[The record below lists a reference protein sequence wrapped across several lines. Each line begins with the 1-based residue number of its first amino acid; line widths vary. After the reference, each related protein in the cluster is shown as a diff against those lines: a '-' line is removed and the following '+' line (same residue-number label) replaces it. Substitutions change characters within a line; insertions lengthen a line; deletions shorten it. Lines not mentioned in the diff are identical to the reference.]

1 MPLAIKFTID
11 INGQMGRNFYDSYPT
26 EKEIEKA
33 ITEMFPHGYI
43 YDQFA
48 DENIY
53 PIAQVKKI
61 YRLRNT
67 EGIE

>member
-1 MPLAIKFTID
+1 MPLEISFTIE
-11 INGQMGRNFYDSYPT
+11 INGQTGRNFYDSYPT

-33 ITEMFPHGYI
+33 ITDMFPQGYI

-48 DENIY
+48 GENIY
-53 PIAQVKKI
+53 PIAQVKKV
-61 YRLRNT
+61 YRLRNM